1 MMTERG
7 LAHEIAYAAQL
18 SALAV
23 VPRLAAGRI
32 VAA

>member
-18 SALAV
+18 STLDV
-23 VPRLAAGRI
+23 VARLAAGRI

>member
-1 MMTERG
+1 MMAERG

-18 SALAV
+18 SALDV
-23 VPRLAAGRI
+23 VPRLADGRL

>member
-18 SALAV
+18 SALVV
-23 VPRLAAGRI
+23 VPRLEAGRL

>member
-18 SALAV
+18 STLGV
-23 VPRLAAGRI
+23 IPRLEAGRI
-32 VAA
+32 VPA